1 MSKQRQALEAAKA
14 LLEDIVSLIGESSGV
29 YGLHLNGNASPWDEI
44 IKGGG
49 FERLPDLIET
59 AQTIEAALAEPE
71 QEPVMRVTV
80 HGSNWG
86 LDYMSLPVGT
96 HNLYTENFTHTAK
109 PREWQ
114 AAEASR
120 EPEPKTHCKFGNLRA
135 QCQQSPMDCQCCQ
148 DAIQDIDHA
157 AHSEPEQ
164 WQPIETAPKDQTD
177 ILTFSKE
184 GKIDVGYWENEFW
197 CDGDYSYWEATHW
210 MPLPKPPSE
219 LDKAKK

>member
-1 MSKQRQALEAAKA
+1 MSKQRQALERANLLCKWIEESPHTRGTINGLAAQ
-14 LLEDIVSLIGESSGV
+14 V
-29 YGLHLNGNASPWDEI
+29 LHEI
-44 IKGGG
+44 
-49 FERLPDLIET
+49 T
-59 AQTIEAALAEPE
+59 VALAEPE
-71 QEPVMRVTV
+71 QELVMHQYYDKR
-80 HGSNWG
+80 GEEWRN
-86 LDYMSLPVGT
+86 LDDSEKSRMIKESGFFPIRA
-96 HNLYTENFTHTAK
+96 LYTSL
-109 PREWQ
+109 REWQ

-120 EPEPKTHCKFGNLRA
+120 EPEPETHCKYGNVRA

-184 GKIDVGYWENEFW
+184 GKIDVGYWENELW

-210 MPLPKPPSE
+210 MPLPTPPSE
-219 LDKAKK
+219 LEKAKND